1 MSEATESDHSLWIT
15 GVTSVATATVF
26 AWGQRK
32 PGFDWDKAVTGWI
45 REVIPSLDYLSG
57 LAAWPLRHKW
67 AFATAILLTVVVL
80 SLMRYRK
87 TAAFVLA
94 SVAGGLLSEWV
105 LQGLKVPLAPV
116 TQTLFYGTFVGGL
129 AMGLHPKL
137 KNNQRGIWWGIAGV
151 VALLSGL
158 ATIGSGLP
166 HPMSAW
172 GVSVLL
178 VVSWLLILDQLMR

>member
-15 GVTSVATATVF
+15 AATSTATAAAF

-32 PGFDWDKAVTGWI
+32 PGFDWDSAVTTWI
-45 REVIPSLDYLSG
+45 RKAIPGLDYLSG
-57 LAAWPLRHKW
+57 LLQWPLGHRW
-67 AFATAILLTVVVL
+67 AFATTILLVVVLL

-105 LQGLKVPLAPV
+105 LQGLRVPLAPV

-137 KNNQRGIWWGIAGV
+137 PTNQRGIWWGVAGV
-151 VALLSGL
+151 VALASGL
-158 ATIGSGLP
+158 ATVGSGVP
-166 HPMSAW
+166 HPLSAW

-178 VVSWLLILDQLMR
+178 VASWLLILDQLMR